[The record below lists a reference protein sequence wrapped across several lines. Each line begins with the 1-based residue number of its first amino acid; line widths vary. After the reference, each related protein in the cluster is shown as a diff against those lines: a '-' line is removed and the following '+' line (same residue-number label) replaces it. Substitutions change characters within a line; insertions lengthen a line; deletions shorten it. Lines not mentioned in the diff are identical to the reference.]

1 MRYAKQL
8 IALALMAAIATPMVA
23 IAQEKTIEKKVDINA
38 LSKKLDELYRSES
51 SKAVM
56 TMQIVTPNYERTL
69 EMEMTTKGTE
79 NTLIRILSPRKEKGI
94 STLKRG
100 NEMWNYL
107 PKVKKVVRVPP
118 SMMMSSWMGSDVT
131 NDDLVRDSSWDEDY
145 TVKQVP
151 AKAGEFCFDYTPK
164 ESAAV
169 TWSRVHTCFDAKLEL
184 PKLQEFYDEKGRK
197 VRQMNFDRYRK
208 VDGRV
213 IPTRISV
220 IPLSEDKKGNKTV
233 MTYKAMSFDVEVPDE
248 TFSMANLRRG
258 K

>member
-69 EMEMTTKGTE
+69 EMEMTTKGSE

-107 PKVKKVVRVPP
+107 PKVDRTMK
-118 SMMMSSWMGSDVT
+118 
-131 NDDLVRDSSWDEDY
+131 
-145 TVKQVP
+145 VP
-151 AKAGEFCFDYTPK
+151 AAKPTTPQKAVAMTP
-164 ESAAV
+164 A
-169 TWSRVHTCFDAKLEL
+169 R
-184 PKLQEFYDEKGRK
+184 
-197 VRQMNFDRYRK
+197 
-208 VDGRV
+208 
-213 IPTRISV
+213 
-220 IPLSEDKKGNKTV
+220 
-233 MTYKAMSFDVEVPDE
+233 MTS
-248 TFSMANLRRG
+248 SI
-258 K
+258 